1 MKLRKLICILGL
13 GTVLMLAAACGG
25 KKTSQDQQT
34 QDSTVV
40 QEDTEEQENENT
52 DAAAEENAS
61 QEDSAEEAASSVP
74 ARIYGTITEVGEDTI
89 TVDNQSDVSSS
100 GEIILTID
108 PENTILVDAQTG
120 LPMTLA
126 DIEKGSFEAYLG
138 PAMTMSLPPQT
149 TPYVVVANI
158 PEDGTAPQ
166 YAVAAGDLVQED
178 GFYTLEATDGR
189 TYTIPED
196 VEISPF
202 RTRNIVTLADLTA
215 GRAAL
220 IWLDEN
226 ETAVKIVL
234 LEGVPGENASQAA
247 GTEEENAGAAETDA
261 QTEPLQE

>member
-158 PEDGTAPQ
+158 PEDGAAPQ

-189 TYTIPED
+189 T
-196 VEISPF
+196 
-202 RTRNIVTLADLTA
+202 
-215 GRAAL
+215 
-220 IWLDEN
+220 
-226 ETAVKIVL
+226 
-234 LEGVPGENASQAA
+234 
-247 GTEEENAGAAETDA
+247 
-261 QTEPLQE
+261 